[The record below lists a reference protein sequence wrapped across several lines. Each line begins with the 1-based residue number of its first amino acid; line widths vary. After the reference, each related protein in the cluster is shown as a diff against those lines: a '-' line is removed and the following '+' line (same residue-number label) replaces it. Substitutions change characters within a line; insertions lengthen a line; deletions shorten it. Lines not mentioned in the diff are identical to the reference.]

1 MTHAHIQRVRLFL
14 VLLERVL
21 GRSHGGWAD
30 YDSLG
35 EFRRLCWG
43 ALVLADDVE
52 CQAQIDLLV
61 QYGNDLF
68 SDHDHQK
75 WEAAPLIGVDALRF
89 RIRGALASLRARL
102 DAMARSTTKNPRV
115 ASALPNAQKRLLPFG
130 I

>member
-30 YDSLG
+30 YDSLS

-43 ALVLADDVE
+43 ALALADDLE
-52 CQAQIDLLV
+52 CQAELELLV
-61 QYGNDLF
+61 RYGNDLF
-68 SDHDHQK
+68 SNHDHQK
-75 WEAAPLIGVDALRF
+75 WDAAPLIGVDALRL
-89 RIRGALASLRARL
+89 RIRGGLASVRARL
-102 DAMARSTTKNPRV
+102 DAMERSATTPSDHARAAHPQER
-115 ASALPNAQKRLLPFG
+115 LPAAR